1 MNLPIQDENQM
12 PRLDRLID
20 HGPVQRVREQAGE
33 TGDQ

>member
-1 MNLPIQDENQM
+1 M